1 MGKIAGY
8 VIDNNVTLGDMLIG
22 TDIDN
27 LNETK
32 NYTVWGLLN
41 LISTQLL
48 SVYVPYTGATG
59 NVDLGG
65 NDLSVNEITVA
76 NGITCLAGNILGYG
90 QIESVGTLIGQ
101 GLITGQFVSAT
112 NGMDVG
118 VGPLFANATAGLSG
132 QILESQGPG
141 VSPQWVDHNSIL
153 PYAYFYNSTSQA
165 GTVLDAILVEFPQ
178 IGISNPYITINDDGL
193 GNFNQITFVTSGTF
207 KIDVSLQ
214 IIKAVGTAQY
224 CLAWIRKNGVDVGS
238 SAVYWAFHAGADLSN
253 RTASWVIDGVSTD
266 YVEVIFFTSDS
277 IGLNFAAAY
286 SGINVGVPAV
296 PSSSVIVTKIA

>member
-41 LISTQLL
+41 LISTQLS

-65 NDLSVNEITVA
+65 NDLSVNQITAA

-132 QILESQGPG
+132 QILQSQGPG
-141 VSPQWVDHNSIL
+141 VSPQWVNLAGNVNQSVQVL
-153 PYAYFYNSTSQA
+153 FKLVYNNAGGGQPYYDITP
-165 GTVLDAILVEFPQ
+165 TVVY
-178 IGISNPYITINDDGL
+178 S
-193 GNFNQITFVTSGTF
+193 S
-207 KIDVSLQ
+207 
-214 IIKAVGTAQY
+214 
-224 CLAWIRKNGVDVGS
+224 GVDVENPLNFTATFGKN
-238 SAVYWAFHAGADLSN
+238 SAVPN
-253 RTASWVIDGVSTD
+253 VSTD
-266 YVEVIFFTSDS
+266 VCLIYFKNFLLAQKDYIASANVMSFHGSFGNVNNSINNRVEAEIYWFNDASAVGDIRVRLYDILTGAPVHLVDLWTLTASGTRDVYVS
-277 IGLNFAAAY
+277 LN
-286 SGINVGVPAV
+286 IN
-296 PSSSVIVTKIA
+296 IAP

>member
-41 LISTQLL
+41 LISTQLS

-65 NDLSVNEITVA
+65 NDLSVNQITAA

-132 QILESQGPG
+132 QILQSQGPG
-141 VSPQWVDHNSIL
+141 VSPQWVNLAGNVNQSVQVL
-153 PYAYFYNSTSQA
+153 FKLVYNNAGGGQPYYDITP
-165 GTVLDAILVEFPQ
+165 TVVY
-178 IGISNPYITINDDGL
+178 S
-193 GNFNQITFVTSGTF
+193 S
-207 KIDVSLQ
+207 
-214 IIKAVGTAQY
+214 
-224 CLAWIRKNGVDVGS
+224 GVDVENPLNFTATFGKN
-238 SAVYWAFHAGADLSN
+238 SAVPN
-253 RTASWVIDGVSTD
+253 VSTD
-266 YVEVIFFTSDS
+266 ACLIYFKNFLLAQKDYIASANVMSFHGSFGNVNNFINKQVEAEIYWFNDASAVGDIRVRLYNILT
-277 IGLNFAAAY
+277 
-286 SGINVGVPAV
+286 GVPLQLVDLWTLTA
-296 PSSSVIVTKIA
+296 SGTKDVYVSLNINIAP